1 MKDAVLIIADDNTVS
16 VNGETYKVDARF
28 PEDIRAVR
36 WDPKAKEGFVERRSG
51 DSHAFKKATKFDF
64 GPYLA
69 AWKGAKARA
78 SEEQKAAA
86 AARDQ
91 KQRDAVAAREKAD
104 LERLRAAGATPVEKP
119 KRTRKK
125 RAS

>member
-1 MKDAVLIIADDNTVS
+1 MKDAVLIIAEDNTVS

-78 SEEQKAAA
+78 AEEQKAAA
-86 AARDQ
+86 AAREK

-104 LERLRAAGATPVEKP
+104 RERLAAAAAPAEKP
-119 KRTRKK
+119 KRSRKK
-125 RAS
+125 GAS

>member
-78 SEEQKAAA
+78 AEEQKAAV
-86 AARDQ
+86 AAREK

-104 LERLRAAGATPVEKP
+104 RERLVADAPAEKP
-119 KRTRKK
+119 KRSRKK
-125 RAS
+125 KGAS